1 MARVHVPPDAY
12 KFLLAAGE
20 IDFFHSDKR
29 SANARICGK
38 ELLRISRMNGSYES
52 LPADFRA
59 DMQVVAKTACDEETA
74 SRLGEIGDMLL
85 RLKSLTE
92 DERVA
97 LRARCSELSK
107 YWPMRPRVLLV

>member
-1 MARVHVPPDAY
+1 MAKVHAPPDAY

-20 IDFFHSDKR
+20 IDFFSGDRR

-38 ELLRISRMNGSYES
+38 ELLRISKMNGSYEN

-59 DMQVVAKTACDEETA
+59 DMQFVAHTSCDADTAR
-74 SRLGEIGDMLL
+74 RLGEIGDMLL

-92 DERVA
+92 AERVT
-97 LRARCSELSK
+97 LRSQCSELSK
-107 YWPMRPRVLLV
+107 YWPIRPRVLLV